1 MHRDLLPAIV
11 FSFSRRECEEHPK
24 ALARFNFTTEEEKA
38 SVRHVYRQA
47 LEALPPEDRELDAVT
62 KILPLLERGIGIHH
76 SGLLPVVKELVEIL
90 FGESLVK
97 VLFAT
102 ETFAM
107 GLNMPAR
114 CVVFTAHKKFDGKE
128 TRQIMP
134 GEYTQMSGRAGR
146 RGKDPFGAC
155 VMMVDERVDEDA
167 LREMV
172 LGEPRPLD
180 SEFRLSYYSIL
191 NLLKRA
197 SAEQDAEYVIQR
209 SFHHF
214 QHARNVPRWRR
225 RVAEIDAERAAVA
238 EKQRDGQA
246 EYGGLLARAEALE
259 AATRSAWQRPAVS
272 ARFPQARARRSRPGP
287 ARARTGVGAPSSRSG
302 ASREGRDAA
311 ARTRRAIRR
320 ATTRRNRTPRTSF
333 STCRPRRKRQT
344 RPARSRRLRPR
355 SGGAGAARAGAAAVD
370 SRRARSRLWFRCRLR
385 F

>member
-1 MHRDLLPAIV
+1 M
-11 FSFSRRECEEHPK
+11 
-24 ALARFNFTTEEEKA
+24 
-38 SVRHVYRQA
+38 
-47 LEALPPEDRELDAVT
+47 PEDRELDAVT

-155 VMMVDERVDEDA
+155 IMMVDRKMGREDV
-167 LREMV
+167 ESMV
-172 LGEPRPLD
+172 LGAPQALD
-180 SEFRLSYYSIL
+180 SEFRLTYYQIL

-197 SAEQDAEYVIQR
+197 SGAMDTEYVIGK

-214 QHARNVPRWRR
+214 QHTERVPAWRLELEEKERERQALVRATSAAEGDFAKIRSEVRALQDAALAEVLRPHRCVPLLKPGRVIRVREGAVDWGYGVAVACSRGSERR
-225 RVAEIDAERAAVA
+225 RAESYR
-238 EKQRDGQA
+238 RG
-246 EYGGLLARAEALE
+246 
-259 AATRSAWQRPAVS
+259 
-272 ARFPQARARRSRPGP
+272 RRS
-287 ARARTGVGAPSSRSG
+287 
-302 ASREGRDAA
+302 
-311 ARTRRAIRR
+311 
-320 ATTRRNRTPRTSF
+320 
-333 STCRPRRKRQT
+333 PRR
-344 RPARSRRLRPR
+344 RSSWTP
-355 SGGAGAARAGAAAVD
+355 SCT
-370 SRRARSRLWFRCRLR
+370 SRRARRVPEAGSCAPRAGTRARARSSPARKRTSCR
-385 F
+385 